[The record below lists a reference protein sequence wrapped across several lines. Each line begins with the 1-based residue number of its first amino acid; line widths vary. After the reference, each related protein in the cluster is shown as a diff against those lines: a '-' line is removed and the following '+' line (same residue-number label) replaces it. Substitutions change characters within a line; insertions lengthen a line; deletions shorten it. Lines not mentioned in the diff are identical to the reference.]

1 MYKELIEERFFTTI
15 RWKEGRECLNLKD
28 INEIPPSYANSA
40 KEWLQELT
48 TFIFLYPKEWK
59 EIYEEYLYIVNHR
72 NIIGQHILYY
82 YRDDEG
88 YIRKIGEQDIF
99 LKINVKGSSDIAERF
114 IKKMDWNKLISFE
127 EYIEYTELK
136 GHKRKIFI
144 GILEQRLQSFLS
156 LFNKK
161 NDSNLKADVCF
172 VCNPDESIFMK
183 QEIFIDPLNDTYFIL

>member
-1 MYKELIEERFFTTI
+1 MNEELMEERFFTTQ
-15 RWKEGRECLNLKD
+15 RWSAGKECLNLEN
-28 INEIPPSYANSA
+28 INHRPPKYTNTLKA
-40 KEWLQELT
+40 WLHDLT
-48 TFIFLYPKEWK
+48 TFIFLYQKEWDM
-59 EIYEEYLYIVNHR
+59 IYEEYLWIVKKNGISGNHV
-72 NIIGQHILYY
+72 LDF

-88 YIRKIGEQDIF
+88 YLRKHRESDIF

-114 IKKMDWNKLISFE
+114 IKEMDWNKLISFE
-127 EYIEYTELK
+127 EYLEYTELK

-161 NDSNLKADVCF
+161 NDSDLKADVCF